1 MSTDRTDLVPAQ
13 RDAPVGFVTQARD
26 RGLAPALMA
35 EQQRAKSEIEA
46 ALTIAA
52 ARPRDQKEAMDRIIT
67 SCQRPGLAAKAK
79 YRYSKGGTD
88 IEGVTIDL
96 MEVVAQMWGNL
107 DFGFRELARFPG
119 VGGGPGE
126 SVVEAFAWDMET
138 NVKRKVQFTV
148 QHAEKTKKGLR
159 IITDPRDIYEWVAN
173 QAQRRVRTCLENI
186 IPRDIYEA
194 AAEECEKTMR
204 ANVGDIK
211 EALAKLLPA
220 FAQFGV
226 TKEMLETR
234 LQRRLETIS
243 AAQVVYLRTIWVGL
257 RDGISHPED
266 WFDMTAG
273 QKPEEPQKPTP
284 VDAAKEKMRKQQAQK
299 PAEPAKPKA
308 APVAP
313 PPPPPPPPAP
323 EPEPPHVALA
333 HPEDVDEQAEPEHES
348 MPEPEQS
355 NEPADIQG
363 TAVEVTDELTS
374 LVEDYKWESESAET
388 LTGLRELR
396 KHAEG
401 NAMLQANPDSLSRVL
416 EMIAA
421 HEEKIRASRGGRGK

>member
-1 MSTDRTDLVPAQ
+1 
-13 RDAPVGFVTQARD
+13 
-26 RGLAPALMA
+26 MA

-226 TKEMLETR
+226 TKDMLETR

-284 VDAAKEKMRKQQAQK
+284 VDAAKEKMRKQQTQK
-299 PAEPAKPKA
+299 PVEPAKPKP
-308 APVAP
+308 APVA
-313 PPPPPPPPAP
+313 PPPPAP
-323 EPEPPHVALA
+323 EPEPPHVDPY
-333 HPEDVDEQAEPEHES
+333 PEETYDQSEPEQES

-355 NEPADIQG
+355 DEPADIQG
-363 TAVEVTDELTS
+363 AAVEVTDDLTS

-416 EMIAA
+416 QMIAA

>member
-52 ARPRDQKEAMDRIIT
+52 ARPRDQKDAMDRIIT

-226 TKEMLETR
+226 TKDMLETR

-273 QKPEEPQKPTP
+273 QAKPEEPQKPTP

-299 PAEPAKPKA
+299 PAEPAKPKS
-308 APVAP
+308 APVA
-313 PPPPPPPPAP
+313 PPPPPAP
-323 EPEPPHVALA
+323 EPEPPHVDPY
-333 HPEDVDEQAEPEHES
+333 PEETYDQS
-348 MPEPEQS
+348 EPEQPD
-355 NEPADIQG
+355 EPADIHG

-416 EMIAA
+416 QMIAA

>member
-226 TKEMLETR
+226 TKDMLETR

-273 QKPEEPQKPTP
+273 QKPEDHQKPTP
-284 VDAAKEKMRKQQAQK
+284 VDAAKEKMRKQQTQK
-299 PAEPAKPKA
+299 PAEPKQKA
-308 APVAP
+308 APAAP
-313 PPPPPPPPAP
+313 LPPTAPAPAP
-323 EPEPPHVALA
+323 EPESEPPQ
-333 HPEDVDEQAEPEHES
+333 PE
-348 MPEPEQS
+348 PEPEQEQRF
-355 NEPADIQG
+355 EPDAEAEPVDIQ
-363 TAVEVTDELTS
+363 AAAADVSDDLTT
-374 LVEDYKWESESAET
+374 LVEEYKWESEAAET

-401 NAMLQANPDSLSRVL
+401 NTMLQANPDSLSRVL
-416 EMIAA
+416 QMIAA